1 MEFTVDIQVI
11 VNMGLG
17 LFLAFMG
24 FIVRR
29 AIKLVDDLA
38 ADIRKIEV
46 DLPTIYSRKEE
57 VKEGFIRLEN
67 ILNRMFAKL
76 DEKMDK
82 R

>member
-11 VNMGLG
+11 VNFALG
-17 LFLAFMG
+17 VFLAFMG

-29 AIKLVDDLA
+29 AIKLVDDIA

-57 VKEGFIRLEN
+57 VKEGFIRLES